1 MNNKIKEILNII
13 HIKWDFG
20 RLFKEAEL
28 QLQLYE
34 DYDYLCSK
42 WKGAWTGKSFTHS
55 ILILNLSV
63 TKSIQCRIL
72 GARGV

>member
-1 MNNKIKEILNII
+1 MNNKIKGILNII

-42 WKGAWTGKSFTHS
+42 
-55 ILILNLSV
+55 
-63 TKSIQCRIL
+63 
-72 GARGV
+72 